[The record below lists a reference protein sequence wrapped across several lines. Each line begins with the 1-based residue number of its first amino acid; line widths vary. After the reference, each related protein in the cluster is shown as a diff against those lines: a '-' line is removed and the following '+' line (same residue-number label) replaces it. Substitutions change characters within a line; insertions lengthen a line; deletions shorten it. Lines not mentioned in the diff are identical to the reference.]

1 MDQYLPIVVLLV
13 LGFLFAALSF
23 VGSSLLAPRKRPTT
37 AKIAPYECGIV
48 PDHDAPQ
55 RFPVRFYLVAMIFI
69 SLPFTVRTVQP
80 VMSELGL
87 DVEEAAAKV
96 TELGG
101 AIVQKPFDVMESGRM
116 SICKDPGDA
125 MFSLWQAK
133 AHQGV
138 GVFGDLNSVCWAE
151 LATWDTA
158 KARDFYT
165 ALFGWSTKSS
175 AGMDTYI
182 EYSVGGKPSGGLLPM
197 NEQWGQ
203 MPSHWAI
210 YFLVADCDAAVAKA
224 TELGG
229 AARMG
234 PFDAPGVGRIAAMG
248 DPQGAAFYLITLKP
262 AA

>member
-1 MDQYLPIVVLLV
+1 MPIVNEHP
-13 LGFLFAALSF
+13 LGSPCWF
-23 VGSSLLAPRKRPTT
+23 
-37 AKIAPYECGIV
+37 
-48 PDHDAPQ
+48 
-55 RFPVRFYLVAMIFI
+55 
-69 SLPFTVRTVQP
+69 
-80 VMSELGL
+80 ELGTTDQDAAKQFYSQL
-87 DVEEAAAKV
+87 FGWSIHDNPMGPAEVYTIFRLEGRDAASAYTLPARVIEQGMAPHWGVYFATPDVEEAAAKV
-96 TELGG
+96 VELGG
-101 AIVQKPFDVMESGRM
+101 SVVQKPFDVMESGRM
-116 SICKDPGDA
+116 SICKDPGEA